1 MLNLLATLPSEITTL
16 VSDAND
22 LRDDVI
28 ASKVVILGAVL
39 GFAFVG
45 WLTSRKR

>member
-1 MLNLLATLPSEITTL
+1 MNILATLPAEITTL
-16 VSDAND
+16 VTDAGTLVDNVI
-22 LRDDVI
+22 DV
-28 ASKVVILGAVL
+28 KVIVLGAVL